1 MKYNKNFY
9 QIKSNIEIFEKIK
22 SERDNIGYYNLP
34 YQDTADIKKYA
45 KSITKKHIVVLGI
58 GGSSLGAKAIYE
70 FLLPSN
76 NYNKELLFLE
86 TVDPLKINHS
96 LKKVDLNDTQ
106 FVIISKSGT
115 TIETISIFKY
125 LNALVEI
132 NTTNCTII
140 SEAKS
145 ALTQFA
151 NKHNIN
157 TTNCTIISEAKSA
170 LTQFANKHNIKVF
183 DLAEN
188 VGGRFSV
195 FSVVGLVP
203 LAMVGVDIDN
213 LLNGCKRV
221 ADSFFEKTDY
231 YKPIISKARFLVENK
246 SRFNVNVVFSYSS
259 LLESFN
265 KWYVQLWAES
275 LGKVNVN
282 GTRQALTPVGL
293 VGPVDQHS
301 FLQMIMDGVRDKTVT
316 FIKIDDLRDS
326 SIIPKNPFNKFDE
339 LAWNCAEGFSL
350 NELLNMQ
357 ADATIQSIQ
366 EQGDIPCDVI
376 SVRTVDEYNIAK
388 IMFSYQLLVSCI
400 GAFLQINTY
409 DQPGVENGKI
419 NLAEKFL
426 QTS

>member
-1 MKYNKNFY
+1 MVITIFH
-9 QIKSNIEIFEKIK
+9 IK
-22 SERDNIGYYNLP
+22 
-34 YQDTADIKKYA
+34 DTAEIKDYA
-45 KSITKKHIVVLGI
+45 QSISKKHIVVLGI
-58 GGSSLGAKAIYE
+58 GGSSLGARAIYE

-76 NYNKELLFLE
+76 NYNKDLLFLE
-86 TVDPLKINHS
+86 TVDPLKINHC
-96 LKKVDLNDTQ
+96 LKKVDLNNTQ
-106 FVIISKSGT
+106 FLVISKSGN

-125 LNALVEI
+125 LNSLVEI
-132 NTTNCTII
+132 DSSNCTII

-145 ALTQFA
+145 VLTKFA
-151 NKHNIN
+151 NNN
-157 TTNCTIISEAKSA
+157 
-170 LTQFANKHNIKVF
+170 NIKAF

-188 VGGRFSV
+188 IGGRFSV

-221 ADSFFEKTDY
+221 AESFFNQTDY
-231 YKPIISKARFLVENK
+231 YKPIIRKARFLVENK
-246 SRFNVNVVFSYSS
+246 NKFNINVVFSYSS

-275 LGKVNVN
+275 LGKINVN
-282 GTRQALTPVGL
+282 GTRQALTPIGL

-316 FIKIDDLRDS
+316 FIKIDDLKDS
-326 SIIPKNPFNKFDE
+326 TVIPEDTANKFDD
-339 LAWNCAEGFSL
+339 LAWGCAEGVSF

-357 ADATIQSIQ
+357 ADATIQSVQ
-366 EQGDIPCDVI
+366 EQDDIPCDVVSI
-376 SVRTVDEYNIAK
+376 RTVDEYNIAK

-409 DQPGVENGKI
+409 DQPGVEYGKI
-419 NLAEKFL
+419 NLAGKFTQKL
-426 QTS
+426 